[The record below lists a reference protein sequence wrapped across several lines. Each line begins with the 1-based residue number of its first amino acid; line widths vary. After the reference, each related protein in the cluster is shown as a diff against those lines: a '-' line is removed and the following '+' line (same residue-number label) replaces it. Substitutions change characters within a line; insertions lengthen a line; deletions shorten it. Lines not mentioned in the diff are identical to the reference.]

1 MPDTTCFIFVESEV
15 DKRGKLYKAVKDK
28 GRVVEMGRQDEK
40 TLIMWLAGQMKREG
54 KRVQESTLR
63 YLLAKTGTDMENL
76 EKEFTRMV
84 SEHKDTIYMVC
95 YMFSKDNAEVED
107 LYQEILINL
116 WRSLPKFEQRSSV
129 KTWIWRISLNTC
141 ISIDRKKRRR
151 SSLPLELDIDLYN
164 DSDRDTKQ
172 IKMLHDRINRLGVFD
187 RAIILL
193 WLENMSYEEIGAIVG
208 ISTKNVSVRLYR
220 IKEQLKTMK

>member
-1 MPDTTCFIFVESEV
+1 MD
-15 DKRGKLYKAVKDK
+15 
-28 GRVVEMGRQDEK
+28 
-40 TLIMWLAGQMKREG
+40 
-54 KRVQESTLR
+54 
-63 YLLAKTGTDMENL
+63 NL
-76 EKEFTRMV
+76 EKEFTRIV
-84 SEHKDTIYMVC
+84 REHKDTIYMVC

-116 WRSLPKFEQRSSV
+116 WRSLPSFEGRSSL

-151 SSLPLELDIDLYN
+151 ASLPLEMDIDLYN
-164 DSDRDTKQ
+164 DADRDTRQ
-172 IKMLHDRINRLGVFD
+172 IKLLHERINRLGPFD

-208 ISTKNVSVRLYR
+208 ISEKNVSVRLYR

>member
-1 MPDTTCFIFVESEV
+1 
-15 DKRGKLYKAVKDK
+15 
-28 GRVVEMGRQDEK
+28 
-40 TLIMWLAGQMKREG
+40 
-54 KRVQESTLR
+54 
-63 YLLAKTGTDMENL
+63 MENL
-76 EKEFTRMV
+76 EQEFARIV
-84 SEHKDTIYMVC
+84 KEHKDTIYMVC

-172 IKMLHDRINRLGVFD
+172 IKLLHERINRLGPFD

-208 ISTKNVSVRLYR
+208 ISEKNVSVRLYR